1 MNLVISVDDEVVRR
15 AREVARQHGTSLNAM
30 VRAYLET
37 LAGGQRGQAL
47 VKRLEAQWKRSTGR
61 SDGPFTRDDAYADR
75 T

>member
-1 MNLVISVDDEVVRR
+1 
-15 AREVARQHGTSLNAM
+15 M

-37 LAGGQRGQAL
+37 LAGRQRGDAL

-61 SDGPFTRDDAYADR
+61 SDGAFTRDDAYADR